1 MSELPSTHSWITSA
15 KLVSEDPPSS
25 TALLPNSFISFI
37 FSLTFLPFSLSNNV
51 LTALSNSSPLT
62 NPPSEPSP
70 PSFSRP
76 NPTPMSLTISTAFI
90 LCSAYKGQA
99 MRGTPNQTLS
109 KVEFHPQ
116 CDTNPPVARCE
127 SMATCGVHPLQTRPR
142 PLVRSMNPVGKAS
155 KGSTVGWMETPG
167 RR

>member
-1 MSELPSTHSWITSA
+1 MSEPESHSWTISA
-15 KLVSEDPPSS
+15 KLVPEDPPSS
-25 TALLPNSFISFI
+25 MALLPNSFISFI
-37 FSLTFLPFSLSNNV
+37 FSLTFLPSSLSINV

-62 NPPSEPSP
+62 NPPSAVP
-70 PSFSRP
+70 PHSFSRP
-76 NPTPMSLTISTAFI
+76 NPTPKSLTTSTLFI

-99 MRGTPNQTLS
+99 IRGTPHQMLS
-109 KVEFHPQ
+109 RIEFHPQ

-127 SMATCGVHPLQTRPR
+127 RMATCGVHPLQTRPR